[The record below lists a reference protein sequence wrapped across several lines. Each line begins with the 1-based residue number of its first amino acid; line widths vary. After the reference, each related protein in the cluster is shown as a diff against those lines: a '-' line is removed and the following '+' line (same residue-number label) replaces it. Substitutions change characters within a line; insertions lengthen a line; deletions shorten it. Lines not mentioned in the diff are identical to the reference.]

1 MRAAR
6 IHRYGDPDVIRIDDI
21 PTPAPGD
28 DEVLAAVAA
37 TSFNPTET
45 ALRSGRLAEM
55 FPMTLPV
62 TLGWDVAGT
71 AGGEPVIAMLDA
83 GAAAGFATAP
93 AQRLVPAPRTVP
105 PADAAALPLAGMTAW
120 QAVTE
125 HAAIAA
131 GERVLI
137 NGAGGGIGG
146 FAVQIARH
154 LGAYVL
160 ATASDRSAATARTLG
175 AHEVFDYRAG
185 PLSVGEPVDAVVN
198 CAAIG
203 EEAARALPGLVRPG
217 GRVVTV
223 ATPVEPTTDVRAWHM
238 VVRNDPACLATLVDL
253 VDSGALRLDI
263 SARRDLADLP
273 DLHRLCEAG
282 RLRGKV
288 IVTP

>member
-1 MRAAR
+1 M
-6 IHRYGDPDVIRIDDI
+6 YGGPDVIRVDDV
-21 PTPAPGD
+21 PTPAPD
-28 DEVLAAVAA
+28 DGEVLIEVAA
-37 TSFNPTET
+37 TSFNPTEA
-45 ALRSGRLAEM
+45 ALRSGRLAQM
-55 FPMTLPV
+55 FALTLPL

-71 AGGEPVIAMLDA
+71 VAGDPVIGMLDG

-105 PADAAALPLAGMTAW
+105 LTDAAALPLAGMTAW

-154 LGAYVL
+154 VGAYVI
-160 ATASDRSAATARTLG
+160 ATASNRSTATVRALG
-175 AHEVFDYRAG
+175 AHEVLDYRGG
-185 PLSVGEPVDAVVN
+185 PLTVGEPVDAVVN

-203 EEAARALPGLVRPG
+203 EEAARALPTLVRPG

-223 ATPVEPTTDVRAWHM
+223 ATPVEPATQVRAWHM

-253 VDSGALRLDI
+253 VESGALRLDI
-263 SARRDLADLP
+263 SGRSDLAELP
-273 DLHRLCEAG
+273 DLHRLSEAG